1 MLVVIVKD
9 DPKVDEKEEE
19 TKVDQKIAE
28 QTQVDETTKRQ
39 IPQKRMPNEKTLYM
53 IDFFFEHLKFTSD
66 ELLVINETDAVSID
80 NFMN

>member
-1 MLVVIVKD
+1 
-9 DPKVDEKEEE
+9 
-19 TKVDQKIAE
+19 
-28 QTQVDETTKRQ
+28 
-39 IPQKRMPNEKTLYM
+39 MPNEKTLYM

>member
-19 TKVDQKIAE
+19 KKVDQKIAE
-28 QTQVDETTKRQ
+28 QTKVDEKTTRK